1 MTECLRIVVVEDDV
15 FIAMDLAELLIGLGH
30 DVPAIARTEAEAV
43 AAAAKFHPN
52 LMIVDGT
59 LAEGSGI
66 SAMRQINAQGFVP
79 HFYTTGNPFQIRE
92 LVKDAIIVAK
102 PFSLQSLT
110 KGIAE
115 AMCTADASAAFP
127 SRAT

>member
-43 AAAAKFHPN
+43 AAAAKFHPD

-59 LAEGSGI
+59 LAEGSGV
-66 SAMRQINAQGFVP
+66 SAMRQILALGFIP
-79 HFYTTGNPFQIRE
+79 HFYTTGNPSQIRD

-102 PFSLQSLT
+102 PFGLQGLIR
-110 KGIAE
+110 GIAE
-115 AMCTADASAAFP
+115 ARGAAYEP
-127 SRAT
+127 TG